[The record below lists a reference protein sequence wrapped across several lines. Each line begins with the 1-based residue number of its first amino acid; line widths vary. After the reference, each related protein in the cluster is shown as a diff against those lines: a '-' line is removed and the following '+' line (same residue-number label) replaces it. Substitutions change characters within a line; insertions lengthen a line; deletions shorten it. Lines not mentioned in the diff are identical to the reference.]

1 MRNYYI
7 SMFTEEGWA
16 TVAKV
21 AGCEAAYNAFRKAL
35 EFCEVA
41 GTGCCLVDGETGE
54 VIADNLEEEGL

>member
-1 MRNYYI
+1 MKNYYI
-7 SMFTEEGWA
+7 SMFTENGWV

-21 AGCEAAYNAFRKAL
+21 TGCEAVYNAFYTAC
-35 EFCEVA
+35 EFCEIT